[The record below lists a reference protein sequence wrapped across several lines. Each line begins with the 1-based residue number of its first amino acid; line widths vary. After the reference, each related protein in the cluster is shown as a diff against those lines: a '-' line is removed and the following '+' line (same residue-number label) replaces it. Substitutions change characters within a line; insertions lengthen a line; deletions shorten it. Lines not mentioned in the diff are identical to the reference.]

1 MEENIQGNW
10 KTIKCVEKEFT
21 NGKIDPNIKENIF
34 RIRNKVK
41 ESTILLMERDIKE
54 IGKMGSS
61 MVKEYKYIQTKR
73 NDLEHGNK
81 GKS

>member
-1 MEENIQGNW
+1 M
-10 KTIKCVEKEFT
+10 EKEFT

-61 MVKEYKYIQTKR
+61 MDKEYKYIQTQI
-73 NDLEHGNK
+73 NDLEHGSK
-81 GKS
+81 EKEYDG